1 MELKGVVVE
10 YFKDSKK
17 ALSLV
22 ELFNILFIKN
32 LISSKDRDV
41 LKIGDLKTICTSLVK
56 EGVLIENISGKFSY
70 NTNNL
75 GDAIQKIS
83 KNEAS
88 LYAALPPEEPNALI
102 MMWEY
107 AEHKTNKKLEAVEVF
122 NFYAEG
128 KKRDELAKIMDDF
141 IDYFKIEKNNKN
153 LTKWEHHF
161 SNALLIQGI
170 ITKWD

>member
-10 YFKDSKK
+10 YLKDSKK
-17 ALSLV
+17 TLGLV
-22 ELFNILFIKN
+22 ELFNILFVKN

-41 LKIGDLKTICTSLVK
+41 LQIGDLKTICTGLVR
-56 EGVLIENISGKFSY
+56 EGVLIENGSGKFSY

-75 GDAIQKIS
+75 GAAIQKITR
-83 KNEAS
+83 NETS
-88 LYAALPPEEPNALI
+88 PALPPQEPNALL

-128 KKRDELAKIMDDF
+128 KKRDELTKTMDDF
-141 IDYFKIEKNNKN
+141 IDYFKIEKNKEN
-153 LTKWEHHF
+153 LAKWEYHF
-161 SNALLIQGI
+161 SNALLIQGVI
-170 ITKWD
+170 SKWD